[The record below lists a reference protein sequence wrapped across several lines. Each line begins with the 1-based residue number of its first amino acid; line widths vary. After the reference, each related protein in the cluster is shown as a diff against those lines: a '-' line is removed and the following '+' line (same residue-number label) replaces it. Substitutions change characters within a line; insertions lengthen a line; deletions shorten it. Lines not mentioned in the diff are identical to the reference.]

1 MARAD
6 AKSIS
11 SPPKPAKPRL
21 ASLDALRGFDI
32 FLLIF
37 FDQIAHVFQRGPAP
51 VFTEQTEF
59 WSCFWRPLGALI
71 DVPAWAEK
79 SRDFCAWLMTQTHHT
94 GWNRGFSIIDR
105 SIPVDFRRGN
115 SVNYEDVILLKRVI
129 E

>member
-71 DVPAWAEK
+71 DVPAGVAFGELALQCG
-79 SRDFCAWLMTQTHHT
+79 RIFRLE
-94 GWNRGFSIIDR
+94 R
-105 SIPVDFRRGN
+105 IPFAIEQRFRK
-115 SVNYEDVILLKRVI
+115 E
-129 E
+129 